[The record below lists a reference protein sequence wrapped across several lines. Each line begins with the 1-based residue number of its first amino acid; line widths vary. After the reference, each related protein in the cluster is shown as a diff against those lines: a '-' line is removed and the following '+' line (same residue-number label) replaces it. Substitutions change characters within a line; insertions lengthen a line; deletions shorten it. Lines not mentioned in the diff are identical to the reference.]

1 MPRHIDHSKH
11 CVDCEKFKGCE
22 IRLKVESFELY
33 DLLDPVFETFLG
45 VNIDYTLYSFI
56 ALCSSFEKKKE
67 SDPAIL
73 VMNKVMNGEE
83 LSDEE
88 QELLDRIMQS
98 V

>member
-1 MPRHIDHSKH
+1 
-11 CVDCEKFKGCE
+11 
-22 IRLKVESFELY
+22 LFER
-33 DLLDPVFETFLG
+33 
-45 VNIDYTLYSFI
+45 
-56 ALCSSFEKKKE
+56 KKE

-88 QELLDRIMQS
+88 QDLLDRIMQS

>member
-1 MPRHIDHSKH
+1 MPRYTNDKH
-11 CVDCEKFKGCE
+11 CVDCSKLEGCTIRSATEK
-22 IRLKVESFELY
+22 FELY
-33 DLLDPVFETFLG
+33 NLLDPILKDFLG
-45 VNIDYTLYSFI
+45 VEIEYNLYSFVCF
-56 ALCSSFEKKKE
+56 CSLFERKKE

-88 QELLDRIMQS
+88 QDLLDRIMQS